1 MAEVTTVP
9 REQANRKCPYCSAET
24 LTPTQPRKP
33 PSEARRAPAGEGA
46 RGAGVCHPHIQ
57 NPNLSTPTARRSKF
71 TSGGDRRLPGHYLPR
86 PSQPACGPEDSTP
99 RTSCSTT
106 NLGRGVAKTPK
117 GLGALPQTADSP
129 SRALNVLGATS
140 EPSRRHGTP
149 RRGFRRETPLQGCH

>member
-57 NPNLSTPTARRSKF
+57 NPNLSTPTARRPKF

-86 PSQPACGPEDSTP
+86 PSQSACGPEDSTP
-99 RTSCSTT
+99 ARLAPLQTW
-106 NLGRGVAKTPK
+106 G
-117 GLGALPQTADSP
+117 GALQ
-129 SRALNVLGATS
+129 
-140 EPSRRHGTP
+140 RRP
-149 RRGFRRETPLQGCH
+149 RGSGHFPKQQIHRVER